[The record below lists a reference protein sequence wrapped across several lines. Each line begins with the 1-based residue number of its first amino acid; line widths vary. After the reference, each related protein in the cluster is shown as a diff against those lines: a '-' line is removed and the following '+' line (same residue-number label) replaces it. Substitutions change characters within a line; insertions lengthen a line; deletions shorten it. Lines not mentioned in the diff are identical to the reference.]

1 MICSTLFNNH
11 ISISY
16 PPRRLFSLLVNA
28 WYSEQ
33 PRGFVNSIWQVTSEH
48 RITMIW
54 FLWRWAWFADVELDP
69 TFFTSLRQLSACL
82 CNSYASSVFVQAGRP
97 WPGQGQVVQS
107 LCSVW
112 AFSLQPDNLNL
123 NRLTL
128 RSISY
133 IIDHYCIY
141 ASSVHATLQFR
152 LCREG
157 FLFVCLFVCLFVW
170 YFFVASFIRLFACFL
185 PACASW

>member
-1 MICSTLFNNH
+1 
-11 ISISY
+11 
-16 PPRRLFSLLVNA
+16 
-28 WYSEQ
+28 
-33 PRGFVNSIWQVTSEH
+33 
-48 RITMIW
+48 MIW

-141 ASSVHATLQFR
+141 ASSVQATLQFR

-157 FLFVCLFVCLFVW
+157 FLFVCLFVCLVLLCGFVHSLVCLLPSRLCIMVSVTLW
-170 YFFVASFIRLFACFL
+170 SYDVDEDQILCVFGAFINGSALMWHLWVPWAVCRGTRVK
-185 PACASW
+185 